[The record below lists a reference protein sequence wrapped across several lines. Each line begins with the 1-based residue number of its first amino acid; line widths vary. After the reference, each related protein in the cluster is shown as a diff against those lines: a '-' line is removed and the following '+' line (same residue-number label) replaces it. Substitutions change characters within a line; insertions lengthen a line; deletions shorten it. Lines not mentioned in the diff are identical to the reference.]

1 MTAHEFLLNEWGSR
15 RYSKDAL
22 TTIETCRLMAG
33 YAEQQFREEEEL
45 HKVINAEQHNQLNII
60 DEVEEI
66 ERTIKAMRK

>member
-1 MTAHEFLLNEWGSR
+1 
-15 RYSKDAL
+15 
-22 TTIETCRLMAG
+22 MAG